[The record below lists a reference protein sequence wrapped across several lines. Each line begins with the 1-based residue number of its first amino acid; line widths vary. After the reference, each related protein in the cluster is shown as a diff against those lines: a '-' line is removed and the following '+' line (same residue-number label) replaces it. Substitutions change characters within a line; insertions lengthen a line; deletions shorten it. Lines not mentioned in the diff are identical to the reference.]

1 MLRVVFVCLML
12 FLPVFNAEAACDRD
26 TITTAFSRVVGDIE
40 VDSIGPSVIPGF
52 CEAVIGAWVFYVSET
67 GDYLF
72 SGGLISLKSGENLTE
87 RRTRDVVRGIIA
99 KVKDEE
105 MIRIGPDKPRREI
118 TVFTDVDCPYCA
130 RLHEEVPRLNAAGVR
145 IRYLLYPRNGMGTAT
160 YRKSVAVWCAD
171 DRVKAIGIAKA
182 GGSVPS
188 KDCPNPVDAHYQLG
202 QKLGVTGTPTMFT
215 DRGDR
220 IGGYVPA
227 DRLLQMLGIA
237 PE

>member
-1 MLRVVFVCLML
+1 MQRVWIVCLVL
-12 FLPVFNAEAACDRD
+12 AFPALKAEAACDKEA
-26 TITTAFSRVVGDIE
+26 IAAAFSRVIGAVQLDE
-40 VDSIGPSVIPGF
+40 VGPSVIPGF
-52 CEAVIGAWVFYVSET
+52 CEAVVGARVFYVSET

-87 RRTRDVVRGIIA
+87 QRTQDIVGGIMA
-99 KVKDEE
+99 KLKEGD
-105 MIRIGPDKPRREI
+105 MILIGPDKPRREI

-145 IRYLLYPRNGMGTAT
+145 VRYLLYPRNGKRTPT
-160 YRKSVAVWCAD
+160 YRKSVSVWCAA
-171 DRVKAIGIAKA
+171 DRVKAIGVAKS
-182 GGSVPS
+182 GGSLPA

-215 DRGDR
+215 DRGER

-227 DRLLQMLGIA
+227 ARLLQMLGIT